1 MSKRDVEVL
10 FQVVYGSRL
19 YGTSTPKSDTDL
31 KSIYLPTITDL
42 LLLKKQPAFK
52 TRVDENGV
60 KVPDDSPMPDRGVE
74 NEHIPFQTFVRD
86 FVAGQTYAVEMA
98 YAILKDGPASIDYQS
113 QCDFNRIVEMIEKF
127 GNNEVY
133 SMVGFAMKQTFDYVK
148 RGERLAES
156 EALLKIIVDLQRTLS
171 WTIEK
176 ELRLDSV
183 AAVTNLPFL
192 DYIRLLSGLPIGSVV
207 NNNRTLRTL
216 EMGGRSYPETTSIA
230 HLLAQIQKLIDQY
243 GVRVNAAAKDDVDFK
258 SLSHAVRAYQQAI
271 EILDHGKI
279 TFPRPEAAALLE
291 IKEGRANL
299 DEVKALLKDLDVEVQ
314 EKMISSTQRKKTPEL
329 VADSEKWL
337 AEALIKLYNLA

>member
-1 MSKRDVEVL
+1 MENVDVM
-10 FQVVYGSRL
+10 FRCAYGSHL
-19 YGTSTPKSDTDL
+19 YGTSSPTSDLDF
-31 KSIYLPTITDL
+31 KAIYLPPIERL
-42 LLLKKQPAFK
+42 LLGKRLEIFK
-52 TRVDENGV
+52 TREDAQGNKIPDSHSMPPNGI
-60 KVPDDSPMPDRGVE
+60 E
-74 NEHIPFQTFVRD
+74 CEYIPFQTFVMA
-86 FVAGQTYAVEMA
+86 FTAGQTYAVEMA

-133 SMVGFAMKQTFDYVK
+133 SMVGFAQKQVWDYVK

-192 DYIRLLSGLPIGSVV
+192 DYLSQLSGLPIGSVV

-258 SLSHAVRAYQQAI
+258 SLSHAVRVYQQAI